1 MLNAEIIQRNRLN
14 QQAEGTS
21 SKTDAVLSVDTRK
34 GKLARAALDAGADLV
49 NDVGGLTDPEL
60 APVVAAAGCP
70 LILMHSRGELRTM
83 QREKSHLAIVVD
95 EFGGVAG
102 LVTIEDALEE
112 IVGELVDEHDAAE
125 PVVKP
130 LEDGAFLVPARLP
143 LDELGDL
150 FGMEIDDDD
159 VETAAGLLTKALG
172 TVPIEGARATSHGL
186 ILTADRTAG
195 RRRALAWIVAARD
208 PEAKSE

>member
-1 MLNAEIIQRNRLN
+1 MVDLESAGKR
-14 QQAEGTS
+14 
-21 SKTDAVLSVDTRK
+21 LSVFKTVGFATDISISNETV
-34 GKLARAALDAGADLV
+34 LIAASQPSCGPAVSGAFV
-49 NDVGGLTDPEL
+49 N
-60 APVVAAAGCP
+60 
-70 LILMHSRGELRTM
+70 
-83 QREKSHLAIVVD
+83 
-95 EFGGVAG
+95 GVE
-102 LVTIEDALEE
+102 VRQTIEDALEE

-143 LDELGDL
+143 LDELGEL

-208 PEAKSE
+208 PEVTDE